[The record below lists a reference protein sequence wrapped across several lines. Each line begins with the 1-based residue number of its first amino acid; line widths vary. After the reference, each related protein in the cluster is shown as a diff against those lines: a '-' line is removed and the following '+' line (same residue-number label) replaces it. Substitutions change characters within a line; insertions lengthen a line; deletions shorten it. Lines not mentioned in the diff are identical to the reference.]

1 MSAASNDDAYGVQR
15 LRGGFAL
22 VWREDGKRRRKQ
34 LQATDRQSAEAEARA
49 EWAVSQG
56 GDWTVGRCMM
66 AYLTTIARAAQ
77 VMG

>member
-34 LQATDRQSAEAEARA
+34 LQATDR
-49 EWAVSQG
+49 
-56 GDWTVGRCMM
+56 
-66 AYLTTIARAAQ
+66 RAALSFEPEGKPDTY
-77 VMG
+77 MGEGFTDDAEF